1 MTLSYNVDD
10 NVDDNVDE
18 GRLMRQ
24 RTSYDTDTRRNIIS
38 SANRKILYNSS
49 RGYLSRLKTP
59 KVSTLLINNYLK
71 KSFFGAQTQLPRL
84 NACQLKARDMR

>member
-1 MTLSYNVDD
+1 MTLSY

-71 KSFFGAQTQLPRL
+71 GNLFLERKHKLPRL